1 MILPIRSVV
10 VATHYAFVMLNLFS
24 IFTANAFAQQS
35 ATTANPASASAPQ
48 SGSLIN
54 TANAS
59 NYSRFLPP
67 GADVAIKYGL
77 AMRVVSSKRLDWSA
91 GFTAETEQYSGQV
104 RLDDED
110 DIVNYVAGMPFP
122 TVSTSEPKAAIKIAY
137 NWHMG
142 PFMPDDFS
150 QEPWGSFAY
159 SSTDSL
165 NGFVPEE
172 WNNYTCTQFV
182 FLRYA
187 HRTEVDPRPTLGPK
201 EDGVEWKARCLYWNG
216 GPDMSPCVGGTGFVV
231 RYLDPHKPDA
241 EYLSGG
247 GSRRYG
253 GRVVISDEKCRGC
266 HQPFWAY
273 ALPKTEEYS
282 YRLLGTTL
290 MLACLTADHEP
301 AGIVERNSALA
312 FGEEA
317 FQLRNAYILEM
328 TPKVSG
334 HENVRTIVY
343 IDAEAYVWLG
353 AEFFAGNEQTEAAF
367 PFWRSHPSPSGGYLF
382 DLAGEFYVPFDQL
395 TSHHFLGGATSRL
408 FFRSLA
414 PAHGEFSQKINTG
427 KVSVDLFDPDK
438 LAR

>member
-1 MILPIRSVV
+1 MTLPDRSVA
-10 VATHYAFVMLNLFS
+10 VATLYAFVMLDLFS

-48 SGSLIN
+48 TGSLIN
-54 TANAS
+54 AANAA
-59 NYSRFLPP
+59 NYARFLPP
-67 GADVAIKYGL
+67 GADIAIKYGL

-165 NGFVPEE
+165 NRFVPEE
-172 WNNYTCTQFV
+172 WNNYTCTHFV

-187 HRTEVDPRPTLGPK
+187 HRTEVDPRPILGPK

-216 GPDMSPCVGGTGFVV
+216 GPDMSPSVGGTGFVV

-241 EYLSGG
+241 EFLSGG

-266 HQPFWAY
+266 HLPFWAY

-301 AGIVERNSALA
+301 TAIVERDSALA

-328 TPKVSG
+328 TPKVFG
-334 HENVRTIVY
+334 HENVRTI
-343 IDAEAYVWLG
+343 
-353 AEFFAGNEQTEAAF
+353 
-367 PFWRSHPSPSGGYLF
+367 
-382 DLAGEFYVPFDQL
+382 
-395 TSHHFLGGATSRL
+395 RL
-408 FFRSLA
+408 Y
-414 PAHGEFSQKINTG
+414 
-427 KVSVDLFDPDK
+427 
-438 LAR
+438 